1 MTERIVALCR
11 HWRIRRAF
19 CFVVVA
25 LLRDVALALAALSR
39 CHFHRPRG
47 CGLYAVI
54 LFLSAELIAFVRG
67 LGGLRSPRWRGFISG
82 GFRPL
87 SIRSAACLG
96 LVLLCIYILRQRPLR
111 ACAQSQS

>member
-11 HWRIRRAF
+11 HGGIRRAF
-19 CFVVVA
+19 CLVAVA

-47 CGLYAVI
+47 CGLNAII
-54 LFLSAELIAFVRG
+54 LLLSAELIAFVRG
-67 LGGLRSPRWRGFISG
+67 LGGLRSPRRRRFIRG

-87 SIRSAACLG
+87 SIRSAARLG
-96 LVLLCIYILRQRPLR
+96 LVLLCIYILRQR
-111 ACAQSQS
+111 